1 MKSPYGPN
9 GYGPEK
15 YREYD
20 GRGLFAQM
28 RAVIASPLSNAKAQR
43 PIVKWAK
50 HDSARLR
57 AKECV
62 KRLLRRVK

>member
-1 MKSPYGPN
+1 MKSPYGSD

-15 YREYD
+15 YREFD

-28 RAVIASPLSNAKAQR
+28 RAVIASPLAGVKAQK
-43 PIVKWAK
+43 PIVKWAR
-50 HDSARLR
+50 HDGPRLR